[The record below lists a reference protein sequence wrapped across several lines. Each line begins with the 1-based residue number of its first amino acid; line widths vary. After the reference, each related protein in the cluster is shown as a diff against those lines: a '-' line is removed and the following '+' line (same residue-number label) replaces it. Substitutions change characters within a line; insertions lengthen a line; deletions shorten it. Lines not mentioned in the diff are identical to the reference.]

1 MTTRIIKNLNAHK
14 YVEEIAKQ
22 KSILR
27 GLYLRIPLNIYRR
40 KEFVYKIFQKTE
52 EKRILLSPF

>member
-1 MTTRIIKNLNAHK
+1 MTIRIIKNLNAHT

-27 GLYLRIPLNIYRR
+27 GVYLRIPLNIYRR

-52 EKRILLSPF
+52 EKGTLLSSF